1 MPRRSTQYQHSA
13 LSTQHS
19 AHSTQDS
26 ALSTVKIYTRTGDAG
41 ETSLFGG
48 ARVPKSDAR
57 IEAYGTID
65 ELNSF
70 LGVARAGWPES
81 PIDAQLAAA
90 QSDLFEIGA
99 HLASPGTSRFP
110 GVDAVRIEE
119 LEHGIDAMEMELAPL
134 KNFILPGGS
143 LAASQLHVARTVCRR
158 AERLVVALSDDS
170 APTRSSIA
178 YLNRL
183 SDYLFVAARFANHRL
198 GVADVEWHRAARP
211 PA

>member
-1 MPRRSTQYQHSA
+1 
-13 LSTQHS
+13 
-19 AHSTQDS
+19 
-26 ALSTVKIYTRTGDAG
+26 VKIYTRTGDAG

-70 LGVARAGWPES
+70 LGVARASWPES
-81 PIDAQLAAA
+81 PLDAQLAAA

-110 GVDAVRIEE
+110 GVDPAHIEE
-119 LEHGIDAMEMELAPL
+119 LEHGIDAMETELTPL
-134 KNFILPGGS
+134 KTFILPGGS
-143 LAASQLHVARTVCRR
+143 LAAAHLHVARVVCRR
-158 AERLVVALSDDS
+158 AERLVVALQDS
-170 APTRSSIA
+170 SPATASSIA

-183 SDYLFVAARFANHRL
+183 SDYLFVAARFANRRA
-198 GVADVEWHRAARP
+198 GVDDVPWTRR
-211 PA
+211 